1 MDLTAS
7 ASGQMARRA
16 SERGGR
22 YVSSKDE
29 KTFHFAEMHPPEEE
43 SQAQFSTEE

>member
-1 MDLTAS
+1 MDL
-7 ASGQMARRA
+7 MAKRA

-29 KTFHFAEMHPPEEE
+29 KTFRFAEMHTPE
-43 SQAQFSTEE
+43 